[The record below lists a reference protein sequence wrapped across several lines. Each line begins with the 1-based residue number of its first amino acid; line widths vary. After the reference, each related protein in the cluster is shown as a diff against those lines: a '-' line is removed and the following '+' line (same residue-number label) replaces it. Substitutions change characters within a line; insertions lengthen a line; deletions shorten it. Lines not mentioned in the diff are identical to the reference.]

1 MAVIEIAK
9 IKVRRGQENVT
20 GLPTLDSGEFGWAVD
35 TQRLY
40 IGNGTLAEGAPEVGN
55 TRLLTEEDFNIF
67 NQGTYL
73 AQSKLTLARSAS
85 TGTTTLYLSTLTSV
99 DQQSNGVW
107 RELSGPGIQS
117 GTTITN
123 ISTVSSFNAWP
134 ITISNTTTN
143 AISSGTVLSLSYYA
157 SNSYSYLD
165 NDHGQH
171 RGNVPIY
178 TDPSGEAYTYRNT
191 FDKLNDFVTI
201 FDFAGV
207 NDGVTDNTDALQ
219 NAIDQL
225 WLNSDRNTSRSRV
238 ALRIPAGT
246 YIVND
251 TIYIPPYTTLI
262 GEGQEK
268 TIIKLMTNNRS
279 LMQTCDPTS
288 TPGNY
293 IKFGGSGSVLTDN
306 TTNIQLI
313 GITFEWD
320 EAFGGF
326 GTSQVQPTKPML
338 RIDAALDS
346 QIIDCKF
353 RGYYFVGRTG
363 ITEAGTDFTAL
374 EIRGQGVISTKDL
387 LIQNCTFDGFYY
399 GIYSNYDIEDTV
411 IVHNTFRNLGK
422 GIVGAQAVSTPD
434 RVGPLR
440 TKIQNNKFINIEQEG
455 IVFFN
460 TSVHAYTSSMNNSFV
475 EVGNNITGELSSGL
489 KSAVIKFDSQGNTSI
504 GDFFNRFDAVN
515 AATAGGYF
523 KELIIGNYYVD
534 RPEINKKSME
544 TGVRELSRFP
554 IAVDTQA
561 INVTYSLRRAD
572 GGASVSRKGNL
583 LLNVSLVGANSTV
596 AVTDNYSYTGPNNG
610 LVEFSAT
617 ADTVTNTISLLYTNA
632 GPSTGSITYKYNQLT

>member
-9 IKVRRGQENVT
+9 IKVRRGQENTT

-40 IGNGTLAEGAPEVGN
+40 IGNGELAEGAPEVGV
-55 TRLLTEEDFNIF
+55 TRLLTETDLNLFN
-67 NQGTYL
+67 
-73 AQSKLTLARSAS
+73 LT
-85 TGTTTLYLSTLTSV
+85 TGTSYAYLKDDQGVHRADGVTL
-99 DQQSNGVW
+99 
-107 RELSGPGIQS
+107 
-117 GTTITN
+117 
-123 ISTVSSFNAWP
+123 
-134 ITISNTTTN
+134 
-143 AISSGTVLSLSYYA
+143 
-157 SNSYSYLD
+157 
-165 NDHGQH
+165 
-171 RGNVPIY
+171 Y
-178 TDPSGEAYTYRNT
+178 TDPSGEAFTYRKIS
-191 FDKLNDFVTI
+191 DKLNDFTTI

-207 NDGVTDNTDALQ
+207 NDGVTDNTAALQ

-225 WLNSDRNTSRSRV
+225 WLNDDKSISRSRV

-268 TIIKLMTNNRS
+268 TIIKLMSTNRS

-293 IKFGGSGSVLTDN
+293 ITFVLGGSVLTDN

-313 GITFEWD
+313 GITFEWN
-320 EAFGGF
+320 ESFGGNGF
-326 GTSQVQPTKPML
+326 SAVQTTKPML

-353 RGYYFVGRTG
+353 KGYYPVGNTG
-363 ITEAGTDFTAL
+363 ITLANTDFTAL

-399 GIYSNYDIEDTV
+399 GIYSNYDIEDT
-411 IVHNTFRNLGK
+411 IIINNTFRNLGK
-422 GIVGAQAVSTPD
+422 GIVGAQVLTSSD
-434 RVGPLR
+434 QVGPVR

-455 IVFFN
+455 ISFFN
-460 TSVHAYTSSMNNSFV
+460 NTGQISSYTSSISNSFV
-475 EVGNNITGELSSGL
+475 QVGNNVDGELSPDL
-489 KSAVIKFDSQGNTSI
+489 KTAVIKFESLGNTSI
-504 GDFFNRFDAVN
+504 GDFFSRFDEMN
-515 AATAGGYF
+515 AAPSGYYF
-523 KELIIGNYYVD
+523 KELISGTGFVD
-534 RPEINKKSME
+534 RPEIKKKSMVS
-544 TGVRELSRFP
+544 GIVELSRFP
-554 IAVDTQA
+554 ISVDTQA
-561 INVTYSLRRAD
+561 INVAYSLRRAD

-583 LLNVSLVGANSTV
+583 LLNVSLVGSNSIV

-617 ADTVTNTISLLYTNA
+617 TNTATNTISLIYTNL